1 MTAAAL
7 SVYIGG
13 IRPRSIAGIWFRHA
27 LVLRHTWLTSMS
39 WYFLEPFVAL
49 VAVGIGIG
57 RLVDDVDGIAYALFL
72 TPGVIA
78 GSAMFHSIFE
88 CAWGAFFR
96 IQKGVF
102 ETTLTAPVSTRE
114 LALGEI
120 SWAVTRAIITATC
133 VGTVAAAIGWIE
145 SIYGVGILLA
155 AALIGVQFG
164 AMGLI
169 FAALAPNIHVLSL
182 TFTVVASPL
191 YFFSGAFYPI
201 SVLPNWVEPIAWA
214 APLTPAVH
222 LARGFATG
230 NLEMS
235 HLLSVIYMICLSAV
249 LIPIATTLLRRRL
262 VK

>member
-1 MTAAAL
+1 MAVAQSMYT
-7 SVYIGG
+7 GG

-27 LVLRHTWLTSMS
+27 LVLRHTWLPSMA
-39 WYFLEPFVAL
+39 WYFVEPFVVL
-49 VAVGIGIG
+49 VAIAIGIG
-57 RLVDDVDGIAYALFL
+57 RLVENVDGIPYALFV

-78 GSAMFHSIFE
+78 GSAMFHAIFE
-88 CAWGAFFR
+88 CSWGAFFR

-133 VGTVAAAIGWIE
+133 VGVVAAALGWIE
-145 SIYGVGILLA
+145 SAYGVGVLFA
-155 AALIGVQFG
+155 AALVGVQFG
-164 AMGLI
+164 ALGLI
-169 FAALAPNIHVLSL
+169 FAALAPNIHILSL

-191 YFFSGAFYPI
+191 YFFSGAFFPI
-201 SVLPNWVEPIAWA
+201 SVLPDWVEPIAWA

-222 LARGFATG
+222 LARGFSTG
-230 NLEMS
+230 SLEMS
-235 HLLSVIYMICLSAV
+235 HLLSALYLMGLSAV
-249 LIPIATTLLRRRL
+249 LIPIAVTLLHRRL

>member
-1 MTAAAL
+1 MTVAARSAF
-7 SVYIGG
+7 IGG

-27 LVLRHTWLTSMS
+27 LVLRHTWLTSMA

-49 VAVGIGIG
+49 VAIGIGIG
-57 RLVDDVDGIAYALFL
+57 RLVENVDGIPYALYL

-114 LALGEI
+114 LALGEM
-120 SWAVTRAIITATC
+120 SWAVTRAIITAVC
-133 VGTVAAAIGWIE
+133 VGAVAAAIGWIE
-145 SIYGVGILLA
+145 SIYGVGVLLA
-155 AALIGVQFG
+155 AALIGAQFG
-164 AMGLI
+164 ALGLI

-201 SVLPNWVEPIAWA
+201 SVLPDWVEPIAWA
-214 APLTPAVH
+214 APLTPGVH

-235 HLLSVIYMICLSAV
+235 HLVSALYAV
-249 LIPIATTLLRRRL
+249 GFTVALFPVAATLLQRRL